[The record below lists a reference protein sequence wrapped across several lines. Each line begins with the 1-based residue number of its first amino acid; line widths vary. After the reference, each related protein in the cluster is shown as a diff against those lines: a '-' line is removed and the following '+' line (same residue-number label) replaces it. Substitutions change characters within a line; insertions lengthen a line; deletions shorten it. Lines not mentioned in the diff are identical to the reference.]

1 MKNSYHKEMFD
12 RIPEERRKKIIDVAV
27 HEFANKGFDKA
38 NINKIAADAGIS
50 VGSIYKYFNTK
61 EDLFLTCVLFGVNT
75 LEQVLDEVVAAP
87 GDLLSK
93 IEKIIRVIQSHSR
106 EQKNLIILYNE
117 MTTESNAGLTWQL
130 AAEMEALSARVY
142 TALIGQARESGKIRK
157 DISPEL
163 FAFFLDNLFMMLQF
177 SYACGYYRDRFR
189 IYAGKDIFGQD
200 DLVVEQFVKF
210 FKGALEPGSEKC

>member
-1 MKNSYHKEMFD
+1 MKKSYHKEIFD

-27 HEFANKGFDKA
+27 HEFANKGFDNA
-38 NINKIAADAGIS
+38 NINTIAAEAGIS

-93 IEKIIRVIQSHSR
+93 VEKIVQVIQVHSR
-106 EQKNLIILYNE
+106 EQKDLIILYNE
-117 MTTESNAGLTWQL
+117 ITSESNAGLTWRL

-142 TALIGQARESGKIRK
+142 TSLIGQARENGQIRK
-157 DISPEL
+157 DISPGL

-177 SYACGYYRDRFR
+177 SYACVYYRDRFK
-189 IYAGKDIFGQD
+189 IYAGADIFERD
-200 DLVVEQFVKF
+200 ELVAEQIVKL
-210 FKGALEPGSEKC
+210 FKGALEKPQEEK